1 MTDDLRV
8 LDEFLD
14 TAYVGQE
21 RLSAADLQRS
31 AVAAELPATVLTR
44 IDALP
49 EGEYAQDEAAEAL
62 RAPGGAA

>member
-1 MTDDLRV
+1 VTDDLRV

-21 RLSAADLQRS
+21 RLSAAELQRS
-31 AVAAELPATVLTR
+31 AVAADLPATVLTR

-62 RAPGGAA
+62 RAPGGTA

>member
-1 MTDDLRV
+1 MSDDLRI

-14 TAYVGQE
+14 DAYVGQE
-21 RLSAADLQRS
+21 RLTSADLQRR
-31 AVAAELPATVLTR
+31 AIAADLPATVMTR

-62 RAPGGAA
+62 RLLPQ